1 MPTGDAE
8 EAAAPTRRSR
18 RTAKLDT
25 EVSRRFIENA
35 LGIPST
41 SRNGDTRIIMPKS
54 TAAAGKSRRAKSKAA
69 AREEKQDEED
79 HPVQPEGEQ
88 GMDIDEEEESGDGNN
103 WSLNSTMAEVDAS
116 IDHLNSVL
124 RRYIPKKPKSRS
136 EGDQVDEDESDD
148 ETDSANAWNDPMQA
162 FRDIQ
167 EARER
172 MMDACDKH
180 EEHVLSQQAKRS
192 QDDGDSQRE
201 IEEEFRALYM
211 NTMTTAFAAE
221 LDDIRTGRASA
232 KNAKRKKGGAK
243 KPTDAAEAM
252 IMDADNTFVA
262 PDHTKDGA
270 DEDPEEKEPP
280 VQENIDVEV
289 LVDILQGGM
298 SSFSVK
304 ERKMLV
310 EESRRRRRKNEVA
323 AAEEEEDVM
332 TPHERRRKMLGF

>member
-8 EAAAPTRRSR
+8 EATAPTRRSR
-18 RTAKLDT
+18 RAAKLDT
-25 EVSRRFIENA
+25 AASRRFIENA
-35 LGIPST
+35 LDIPSN
-41 SRNGDTRIIMPKS
+41 SRNGDRIIMPKS
-54 TAAAGKSRRAKSKAA
+54 TAAAGKSRRAKSKAS
-69 AREEKQDEED
+69 RQQEQDEGD
-79 HPVQPEGEQ
+79 HPVQPEVEQ
-88 GMDIDEEEESGDGNN
+88 GMDIDEEEEEIGDGNK
-103 WSLNSTMAEVDAS
+103 SLNSTMAEVDAS

-136 EGDQVDEDESDD
+136 DGDEVDQDVADD
-148 ETDSANAWNDPMQA
+148 EPDSDNAWDDPMQA

-180 EEHVLSQQAKRS
+180 EEHVRSQQAKRS
-192 QDDGDSQRE
+192 QDDEGDSQRE

-221 LDDIRTGRASA
+221 LDDIRTGRAST

-243 KPTDAAEAM
+243 KATDAAATV
-252 IMDADNTFVA
+252 MDADNMFVA
-262 PDHTKDGA
+262 PDHVKDGA
-270 DEDPEEKEPP
+270 DEDPEEKEPL

-298 SSFSVK
+298 SSFSAK
-304 ERKMLV
+304 ERKMLT
-310 EESRRRRRKNEVA
+310 EESKRRRRKNEVA
-323 AAEEEEDVM
+323 AAEKEEDVM

>member
-1 MPTGDAE
+1 MPTGDVE
-8 EAAAPTRRSR
+8 EATAPARRSR

-25 EVSRRFIENA
+25 SASRRFVENA

-54 TAAAGKSRRAKSKAA
+54 LAAGKSRRAKSKAA
-69 AREEKQDEED
+69 RGEQKQDEDD
-79 HPVQPEGEQ
+79 HPVHPEGEQ
-88 GMDIDEEEESGDGNN
+88 DMNIDEEEESGGGNN
-103 WSLNSTMAEVDAS
+103 RSLNSTMAEVDAS

-124 RRYIPKKPKSRS
+124 RRYIPKPKSRN
-136 EGDQVDEDESDD
+136 EGDQVDTDEVDDKPDSD
-148 ETDSANAWNDPMQA
+148 NAWDNPMQA

-180 EEHVLSQQAKRS
+180 EEHVRSQQAKRR
-192 QDDGDSQRE
+192 QDDEVDSQCE

-252 IMDADNTFVA
+252 IMDADNMFVA

-270 DEDPEEKEPP
+270 DEDPEEKEQP